1 MVHLYKDKF
10 ISYNLRIDTF
20 MIGEDRRDI
29 MQDSSRKAFF
39 PPRPE
44 GSSPYVTSAVG
55 AEESF
60 GSRRARRTSML
71 TRTIIWITGLICLAF
86 LLATLAQAWSNS
98 QLAQHVQQ
106 AQQQLQQ
113 VQAHHASLQNLAR
126 HYQQPSVIESEAR
139 EQLGYVRHGEHAVVI
154 VNVASQPAPPA
165 PRRAPP
171 PPPSFWQQ
179 WWNVFF
185 GNS

>member
-1 MVHLYKDKF
+1 
-10 ISYNLRIDTF
+10 
-20 MIGEDRRDI
+20 
-29 MQDSSRKAFF
+29 MQDHSRRAFF

-71 TRTIIWITGLICLAF
+71 TRTIVWITGLICLAF
-86 LLATLAQAWSNS
+86 LLASLAQAWSNS
-98 QLAQHVQQ
+98 QLEQHVQQ

-113 VQAHHASLQNLAR
+113 AQAHNAYLQSLAR
-126 HYQQPSVIESEAR
+126 HYQQSSVIETEAR
-139 EQLGYVRHGEHAVVI
+139 EQLGYIRPGEHAVAI
-154 VNVASQPAPPA
+154 VSVSSQPAKSTAHQGQPSA
-165 PRRAPP
+165 PL
-171 PPPSFWQQ
+171 SFWQQ

-185 GNS
+185 GDS

>member
-1 MVHLYKDKF
+1 
-10 ISYNLRIDTF
+10 
-20 MIGEDRRDI
+20 
-29 MQDSSRKAFF
+29 MQDNSRRAFF

-55 AEESF
+55 EEESF

-71 TRTIIWITGLICLAF
+71 TRTIIWITALICLAF

-98 QLAQHVQQ
+98 RLAQQAQQ

-113 VQAHHASLQNLAR
+113 TQAHNAALKSLAQ

-139 EQLGYVRHGEHAVVI
+139 QQLGYVRHGEHAVLI
-154 VNVASQPAPPA
+154 VNASSPSTPSAPHHAPPPA
-165 PRRAPP
+165 PQ
-171 PPPSFWQQ
+171 SFWQQ

>member
-1 MVHLYKDKF
+1 
-10 ISYNLRIDTF
+10 
-20 MIGEDRRDI
+20 
-29 MQDSSRKAFF
+29 MQDNSRGAFF

-71 TRTIIWITGLICLAF
+71 TRTIIWITALICLAF

-98 QLAQHVQQ
+98 QLEQHVQQ

-113 VQAHHASLQNLAR
+113 TQAHNAALKNLAH

-139 EQLGYVRHGEHAVVI
+139 EQLGYVRHGEHAVEI
-154 VNVASQPAPPA
+154 VNVSSPSTQPAPRHTPVPA
-165 PRRAPP
+165 PQ
-171 PPPSFWQQ
+171 SFWQQ

-185 GNS
+185 GNASG

>member
-1 MVHLYKDKF
+1 
-10 ISYNLRIDTF
+10 
-20 MIGEDRRDI
+20 
-29 MQDSSRKAFF
+29 MQDSSRRAFF

-60 GSRRARRTSML
+60 GSRRARRTSAL
-71 TRTIIWITGLICLAF
+71 TRTIVWITALICLAF

-113 VQAHHASLQNLAR
+113 TQAHNAALKTLAR
-126 HYQQPSVIESEAR
+126 HYQQSSVIESEAR

-154 VNVASQPAPPA
+154 VNVSSQPAQSA

-171 PPPSFWQQ
+171 PAPQSFWQQ

-185 GNS
+185 GNA